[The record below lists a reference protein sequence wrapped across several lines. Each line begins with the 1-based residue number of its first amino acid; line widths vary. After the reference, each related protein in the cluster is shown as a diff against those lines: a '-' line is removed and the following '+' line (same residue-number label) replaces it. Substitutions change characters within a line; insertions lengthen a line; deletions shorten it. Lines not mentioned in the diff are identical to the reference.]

1 MPITIV
7 NEAMNGSEKTIV
19 LPATIREVS
28 FRAAG
33 ADITLRQTATTGD
46 TFTIANGG
54 SFSVEGTVLREGGL
68 AGRTWYA
75 TGASGKLEMLQVTGE
90 NS

>member
-7 NEAMNGSEKTIV
+7 NVAMDGSEKTVV
-19 LPATIREVS
+19 LPATIREVL

-33 ADITLRQTATTGD
+33 ADVTLRRVATTGD
-46 TFTIANGG
+46 TLTIANGG
-54 SFSVEGTVLREGGL
+54 SYGIEGTVLREGGL
-68 AGRTWYA
+68 QGRTWYA

-90 NS
+90 NA